1 MTQFTATIRPT
12 TTTTGYTKSPQTSKL
27 DMDIYHS
34 HNSDTQFTVY
44 RDIPSLFTYRKVIQ
58 EIKQARSPSEIIEGK
73 RTRRKYKLVIA
84 QLKKRKN
91 RFRYL
96 MDDDGVLFKRLTFV
110 EIVKHFVFG
119 RDNAHLPPYDRYAGR
134 RNMRRGFSLGID
146 LY

>member
-1 MTQFTATIRPT
+1 MTRPTTATA
-12 TTTTGYTKSPQTSKL
+12 TTTTGYTKSPQASKL

-34 HNSDTQFTVY
+34 HNPDTQFTVY

-91 RFRYL
+91 VIRY
-96 MDDDGVLFKRLTFV
+96 MMSDDGVLYKRLNFV
-110 EIVKHFVFG
+110 EIVKDFVFG
-119 RDNAHLPPYDRYAGR
+119 RDNTHFPSHDRYAGR
-134 RNMRRGFSLGID
+134 RNMKRGFSLGID